1 MPPAHHVMLRRSRI
15 MKDYGNAQKG
25 KRLIAA
31 MAWSRDRKSVML
43 GKMLRAA
50 ASAMSC
56 RAGAVALLVPVRL
69 SVAMVKWRATRSVM
83 MVQNLWGGCSN
94 DCQYRTHASYSAL
107 LPDFCGYF
115 WVKCLST
122 DDLLVFCSSIA
133 KGCLRFS
140 CATSCLCHE
149 DAAVSCRRCLG
160 TCACP
165 QLQCPPPLQTYR
177 KAYFTWLQIC

>member
-1 MPPAHHVMLRRSRI
+1 

-83 MVQNLWGGCSN
+83 MVQTIFG
-94 DCQYRTHASYSAL
+94 A
-107 LPDFCGYF
+107 
-115 WVKCLST
+115 
-122 DDLLVFCSSIA
+122 
-133 KGCLRFS
+133 
-140 CATSCLCHE
+140 
-149 DAAVSCRRCLG
+149 DAATIANIAHMLATRLFC
-160 TCACP
+160 
-165 QLQCPPPLQTYR
+165 QTF
-177 KAYFTWLQIC
+177 AGIFG